1 MATETAAG
9 AGWGFQKGRSPFC
22 PARERFIEERRRI
35 TKIAQN

>member
-22 PARERFIEERRRI
+22 PARERFVEEGQWA
-35 TKIAQN
+35 TKK